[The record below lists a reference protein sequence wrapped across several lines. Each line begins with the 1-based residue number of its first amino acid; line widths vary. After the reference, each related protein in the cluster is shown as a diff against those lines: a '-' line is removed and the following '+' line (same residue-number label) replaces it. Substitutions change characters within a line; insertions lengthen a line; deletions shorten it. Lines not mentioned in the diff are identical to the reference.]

1 MGAIIGPATFV
12 LGIVALISPIVI
24 QDFSPFAVTR
34 IFLIFSIAL
43 FYYFVKND
51 EKISKKEAAILLM
64 TYIAFIITEIFVKL

>member
-34 IFLIFSIAL
+34 IFLIFSIFCSA
-43 FYYFVKND
+43 YSGVVNYFITNIWHLTIKLY
-51 EKISKKEAAILLM
+51 ELSPLYLLN
-64 TYIAFIITEIFVKL
+64 